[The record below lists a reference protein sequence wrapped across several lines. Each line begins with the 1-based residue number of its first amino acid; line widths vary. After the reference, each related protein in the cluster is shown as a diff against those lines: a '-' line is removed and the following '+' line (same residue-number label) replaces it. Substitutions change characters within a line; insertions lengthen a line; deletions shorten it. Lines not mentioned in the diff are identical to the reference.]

1 MACGKSLEDGQ
12 NWPSRR
18 QEKGQ
23 RESAN
28 RQKGLYML
36 WRTSRDTG
44 EDSRRL
50 VSALQYSCSLLNA
63 AAR

>member
-23 RESAN
+23 RESAK
-28 RQKGLYML
+28 RQKGLYTEIHRYL
-36 WRTSRDTG
+36 
-44 EDSRRL
+44 RRQPKACIDPAIL
-50 VSALQYSCSLLNA
+50 VFT
-63 AAR
+63 